1 MKKLWKATHNKR
13 DQAEAGKGYSDGR
26 QHITKEIKR
35 RLVRDTD
42 PWKATHNKRDQAEAG
57 KGYR

>member
-13 DQAEAGKGYSDGR
+13 DQAEAGKGYRWRNYGR

-42 PWKATHNKRDQAEAG
+42 EETMEGNT
-57 KGYR
+57 

>member
-13 DQAEAGKGYSDGR
+13 DQAEAGKGYRSSDLPFRNYGR

-42 PWKATHNKRDQAEAG
+42 EETMEGNT
-57 KGYR
+57 